1 MDIIVRLAKQNDLT
15 NLQKLNEEFN
25 GVDPTLQGRSV
36 WTDASTEIV
45 AIAYVCNNAVG
56 FACAQSFMSFC
67 YGSLQGEIT
76 EMYVR
81 EDYRCN
87 KIATYLIACLE
98 KELQS
103 RGVRSIKILTGR
115 NNEIEIK
122 TYENANYIV
131 KNEIVLQKKI

>member
-1 MDIIVRLAKQNDLT
+1 MDIIVRLARVGDLQNI
-15 NLQKLNEEFN
+15 QRLNEEFN
-25 GVDPTLQGRSV
+25 GVDMSSLEIGVWADDRS
-36 WTDASTEIV
+36 EIV
-45 AIAYVCNNAVG
+45 AIGYVDDNAVG
-56 FACAQSFMSFC
+56 FTCAQSFMSFC
-67 YGSLQGEIT
+67 YNSPQGEIT

-81 EDYRCN
+81 ETFREN
-87 KIATYLIACLE
+87 GIARSLIACLE

-115 NNEIEIK
+115 NNEIAIK